1 MKTLLLL
8 PFTTLLGLIA
18 HQTIVDAATIEL
30 TPDNF
35 DDMTAGK
42 TVFIKFFAPWY
53 VSYLFSSFSSS
64 SSCFFSGE
72 YYNILVKFF
81 FSHLLSFL

>member
-53 VSYLFSSFSSS
+53 VSAFLLFLHLRLVSSLESTTTSS
-64 SSCFFSGE
+64 
-72 YYNILVKFF
+72 
-81 FSHLLSFL
+81 